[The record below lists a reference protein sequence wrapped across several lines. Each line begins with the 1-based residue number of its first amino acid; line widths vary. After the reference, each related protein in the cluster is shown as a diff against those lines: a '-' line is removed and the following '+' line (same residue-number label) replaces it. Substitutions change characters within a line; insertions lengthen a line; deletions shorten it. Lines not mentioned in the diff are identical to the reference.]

1 LISFLVI
8 FVEIRQE
15 QERMM
20 SSEEYEVP
28 SLAWRKASKS
38 AGNGECVEVA
48 SAPNSVAIRDS
59 KNPGGAMLMSPRPVW
74 RAFLSD
80 AKNGVYDLPC

>member
-1 LISFLVI
+1 MSF
-8 FVEIRQE
+8 
-15 QERMM
+15 
-20 SSEEYEVP
+20 EEYEVS

-59 KNPGGAMLMSPRPVW
+59 KNPSGAMLTSSRSVW
-74 RAFLSD
+74 GAFLSD
-80 AKNGVYDLPC
+80 AKNGAYDLPC